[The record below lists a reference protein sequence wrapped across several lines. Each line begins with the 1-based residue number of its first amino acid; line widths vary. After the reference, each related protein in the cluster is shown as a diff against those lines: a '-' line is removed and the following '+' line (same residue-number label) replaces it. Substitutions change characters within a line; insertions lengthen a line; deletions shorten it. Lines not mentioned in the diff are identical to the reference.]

1 MRRKGVETCEKEINN
16 FNMTKQKNEEE
27 NQKNFFKFL
36 KYIVLISIVVSG
48 GFTFL
53 LNKLGISQTFSKSY
67 FLTFIVIAFI
77 VSFFYINRVKERIAK
92 DSRIAYVYIL
102 IMLQIAVI
110 ALISSPLFF
119 WKQINVIY
127 GFDFF
132 LLGSFCLIL
141 AYIFNKKIDKLE
153 KQGGMVL
160 YKTKLGMKIIDTF
173 SKRFAKILKPI
184 QYVIV
189 VVGYFLMAAVLWLL
203 VEQTYIYFK
212 LFDAFSEVVSGPP
225 VMLLLPYAP
234 DLFGYST
241 VLPPLY
247 FTTFIIAFLIAV
259 VPHEFSHGIFA
270 RLNKIKIKSTGFAFL
285 GPILGAFV
293 EQDEKQMEKAKKF
306 PQLSILAAGTF
317 ANLIVGIIFALV
329 MWLFFVSA
337 FAPAGMKFNTYALS
351 QINLDDATSVES
363 VSNGLFLTKIIYN
376 NETYYSSLDLGEISD
391 KNGLAIVYDDSP
403 ALRAGIP
410 IGSAITEFDGVK
422 ITSYEELAGAIKSH
436 SPGDEVKIV
445 TVKQTGIRD
454 VTPEK
459 VEHIVELDEREGDA
473 FLGIGIIPLDDSA
486 GSLKY
491 VMPFVSKVKDP
502 FIFYE
507 STIGEI
513 GWFVYFVLW
522 WIVFISIAISLFNM
536 LPLGILDGGRF
547 FYLTIWGITG
557 REVWGKRAYK
567 FITWFIIAIL
577 LLMMS
582 RWVVGFF

>member
-1 MRRKGVETCEKEINN
+1 MGFVTYDLVFLALFVIGVIL
-16 FNMTKQKNEEE
+16 
-27 NQKNFFKFL
+27 FL
-36 KYIVLISIVVSG
+36 Y
-48 GFTFL
+48 TH
-53 LNKLGISQTFSKSY
+53 
-67 FLTFIVIAFI
+67 
-77 VSFFYINRVKERIAK
+77 
-92 DSRIAYVYIL
+92 
-102 IMLQIAVI
+102 
-110 ALISSPLFF
+110 
-119 WKQINVIY
+119 
-127 GFDFF
+127 
-132 LLGSFCLIL
+132 
-141 AYIFNKKIDKLE
+141 KKKLE
-153 KQGGMVL
+153 RQGIMYL
-160 YKTKLGMKIIDTF
+160 YKTKLGMKIIDNF
-173 SKRFAKILKPI
+173 SKRFAKILKPA

-189 VVGYFLMAAVLWLL
+189 FVGYCLMVAVLWLL
-203 VEQTYIYFK
+203 VEQTYVYFK
-212 LFDAFSEVVSGPP
+212 LFDAFSQVVSGPP

-317 ANLIVGIIFALV
+317 ANLIVGIVFALV

-351 QINLDDATSVES
+351 QINLDEVTSMENA
-363 VSNGLFLTKIIYN
+363 SNGLFLTKIIYN
-376 NETYYSSLDLGEISD
+376 NETYYSSLKLEEIS
-391 KNGLAIVYDDSP
+391 NRSGLAIVYDDSP
-403 ALRAGIP
+403 ALRVGIP

-422 ITSYEELAGAIKSH
+422 ITSYEDLAGAIKSH

-454 VTPEK
+454 VTPDK
-459 VEHIVELDEREGDA
+459 VEYVVELDEREGTA
-473 FLGIGIIPLDDSA
+473 FLGIGIIPLDNSA
-486 GSLKY
+486 GSLSY
-491 VMPFVSKVKDP
+491 VMPLVSKVKDP

-507 STIGEI
+507 STIGEL

-547 FYLTIWGITG
+547 FYLTIWALTG
-557 REVWGKRAYK
+557 REIWGKRAYK
-567 FITWFIIAIL
+567 AITWFIILIL
-577 LLMMS
+577 VLMMS